1 MDMTASL
8 TLDYNLTPNEF
19 LLSPTSAVIT
29 LDLYIDIIDDNLLEP
44 EESFN
49 IVLSINGNT
58 VTQLLVRIRD
68 NDEGGK
74 SE

>member
-1 MDMTASL
+1 MDITASL
-8 TLDYNLTPNEF
+8 TLDYSLTPNEF
-19 LLSPTSAVIT
+19 LLSPFSGLIT
-29 LDLYIDIIDDNLLEP
+29 LNLYIDIIDDNLLEP

-49 IVLSINGNT
+49 IVLSINGNM